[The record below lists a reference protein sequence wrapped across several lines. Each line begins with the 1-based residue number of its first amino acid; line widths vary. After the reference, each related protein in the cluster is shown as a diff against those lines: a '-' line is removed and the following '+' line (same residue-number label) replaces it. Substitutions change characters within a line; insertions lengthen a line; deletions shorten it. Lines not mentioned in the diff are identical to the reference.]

1 MSMVEKRSK
10 IINNLIKEITE
21 KINKNFFDLTNL
33 ENDLKKYPLY
43 FSNSELN
50 EYIQK
55 IEEIKFLDFNENQ
68 KKEDL
73 DTIIY
78 YFLDIRNF
86 LVDLKERRGKF
97 IRKLIEECINS
108 IYNQKQFFYFVVN
121 SEFYFENYSYYF
133 TNEEIKKYDELWF
146 ELEIENSMLLSDE
159 NVSKIMERWNKN
171 CKLIL
176 VKVIKMIQ
184 YLNSLELD

>member
-1 MSMVEKRSK
+1 MVEKRSK

-33 ENDLKKYPLY
+33 ENDLKKYSLY

-55 IEEIKFLDFNENQ
+55 IEEVKFLDFNENQ

-133 TNEEIKKYDELWF
+133 TNEEIKKYNELWF

>member
-1 MSMVEKRSK
+1 MVEKRSK

-55 IEEIKFLDFNENQ
+55 IEEVKFLDFNENQ

-86 LVDLKERRGKF
+86 LVDLKGRRGKF